1 MREVKMIKDNVIRG
15 QAAEGKDRQ
24 FVVFKLGE
32 ELYGVEILQ
41 VQTIERMLELT
52 AVPDAPEFVEG
63 VTNLRGEVMPV
74 IALRKRFGLPDAEQT
89 DQTRIIT
96 VNILEKQIGMIVDEA
111 SEVVKVSKDA
121 IEDPSQI
128 VGGVKDTYLEGVA
141 KLENR
146 LLIILDLRKVFREE
160 EISSLQEIEA

>member
-74 IALRKRFGLPDAEQT
+74 IDLRKRFGLPDAEQT

-121 IEDPSQI
+121 IEEPPQI
-128 VGGVKDTYLEGVA
+128 VRGVKDTYLEGVA

-146 LLIILDLRKVFREE
+146 LLIILDLCKIFEE